1 MTTQS
6 SSSSSSL
13 PSSLSS
19 TPPLLA
25 SNARCKVL
33 RTGASSKGKG
43 KGIKYPVDRISML
56 PDEMLQK
63 ILSTLSTKDAV
74 ITSTL
79 SKRWV
84 DQWKRIPHLCVDMRN
99 IMRTNPTSYVHELSF
114 RFAESMTK
122 TLNNHRGHLE
132 SCTISHIQFI
142 FLFIDRWI
150 QTVTREKQTKE
161 ITLVNNIG
169 CMTPFVRYNSLHLS
183 PSAFCHP
190 SLTSL
195 SLTRYKLLEK
205 AFKNC
210 CNLKILKLY
219 DIMSDVSVLSNVIK
233 ACSSLEVLVLQITFL
248 NQASALKIENKK
260 LEFLQVTW
268 PCLMNRMEVNTPRLV
283 IFDIKSIYCFGYSVE
298 APKLSMF
305 KRDYWVGGMSYPHL
319 SYHISSLAQE
329 KIRIWLELM
338 VSQIYHMKRT
348 GSLSVSV
355 DVRNPNEVEILKEVL
370 LLWDGEMM
378 DLEILFKNNNA
389 PIEEGESFITGGARN
404 KWWDGEKPFPDDFFR
419 VCTVWMYNF
428 DGSNEEEFA
437 LASRFVTQGTVT
449 EKLMIKTSTY
459 PPVKQLMTEA
469 KVAKL
474 MELPKGYEYLDIE
487 CF

>member
-1 MTTQS
+1 MHMFKYYCITYNS
-6 SSSSSSL
+6 S
-13 PSSLSS
+13 
-19 TPPLLA
+19 
-25 SNARCKVL
+25 
-33 RTGASSKGKG
+33 
-43 KGIKYPVDRISML
+43 I
-56 PDEMLQK
+56 
-63 ILSTLSTKDAV
+63 
-74 ITSTL
+74 
-79 SKRWV
+79 
-84 DQWKRIPHLCVDMRN
+84 CV
-99 IMRTNPTSYVHELSF
+99 VQ
-114 RFAESMTK
+114 

-142 FLFIDRWI
+142 FLFIDRWT

-319 SYHISSLAQE
+319 SYHISSLAQVQVQATC
-329 KIRIWLELM
+329 M
-338 VSQIYHMKRT
+338 
-348 GSLSVSV
+348 
-355 DVRNPNEVEILKEVL
+355 P
-370 LLWDGEMM
+370 
-378 DLEILFKNNNA
+378 
-389 PIEEGESFITGGARN
+389 
-404 KWWDGEKPFPDDFFR
+404 
-419 VCTVWMYNF
+419 
-428 DGSNEEEFA
+428 
-437 LASRFVTQGTVT
+437 
-449 EKLMIKTSTY
+449 
-459 PPVKQLMTEA
+459 
-469 KVAKL
+469 
-474 MELPKGYEYLDIE
+474 LDIILNIIF
-487 CF
+487 CFDMVCCIMNSGENKNLA